1 MNRTPEAMTQNI
13 HTQAIVLH
21 PGNIHNTPPLMR

>member
-1 MNRTPEAMTQNI
+1 MTQNI

-21 PGNIHNTPPLMR
+21 PGNIHNTPPLMT